1 MEKQEIRELF
11 KRKRLELSPGELD
24 TRSEEVCNLLFTHF
38 QLSGKTM
45 SMFLPIERLKEINTY
60 LILEK
65 GISLDVKIA
74 LPKMN
79 SETQSLRHLLFESH
93 SQLEMNS
100 LGIPEPKNGKA
111 VKIKDL
117 DIVLVPLLAFDDR
130 GNRVGYGKGYYDKLL
145 RKCSP
150 TCTFVGLSLFEETA
164 VIDNVE
170 QHDIRLHYCITPS
183 KLIRF
188 DE

>member
-24 TRSEEVCNLLFTHF
+24 ARSEEVCNRLFTHF

-45 SMFLPIERLKEINTY
+45 SLFLPIERLKEINTY

-65 GISLDVKIA
+65 GISLDVKVA

-79 SETQSLRHLLFESH
+79 PETQSLRHLLFESH

-117 DIVLVPLLAFDDR
+117 DVVLVPLLAFDDR

-150 TCTFVGLSLFEETA
+150 TCTFIGLSLFEESA

-170 QHDIRLHYCITPS
+170 QHDIRLHYCITPG